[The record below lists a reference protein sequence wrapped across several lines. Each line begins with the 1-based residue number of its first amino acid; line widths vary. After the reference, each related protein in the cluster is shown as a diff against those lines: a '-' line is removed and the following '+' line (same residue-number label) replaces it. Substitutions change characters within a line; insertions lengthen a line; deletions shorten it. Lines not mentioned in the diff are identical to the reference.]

1 MDDSKLR
8 ESKSRATKVVI
19 GSVVMIA
26 AVFGSLNCL
35 SNYVASICMELG
47 ASVVEVSIMF
57 SIAMIMSTLGG
68 LVAAVV
74 IDRVKPR
81 LLTFIGAACFILFFL
96 FLYFGN
102 NLAMIYVGTAFLG
115 LATVFAGFTICQSL
129 ITWWNI
135 KNVGKKISACSVGM
149 NVFVMILSPTLGI
162 LLVNIGFKD
171 TVAVQGVVLS
181 ILMLI
186 AVIFFISNKPE
197 SYGLK
202 PYGYEEGTAAE
213 AAPAEDYVPDGL
225 TVKQALKTWQ
235 FWVVALCALLVMIP
249 SNGFVSN
256 GAMIFQ
262 SLGFDTV
269 GAATMIAVFSACG
282 LVWVFMYG
290 AINDKLGAKKTNA
303 IFVAIAV
310 VALLLVI
317 LIGGQVGAIILAATF
332 GTVTAMAGML
342 VAMTCG
348 SLFGHRAIGTLISL
362 ALAISGI
369 GSMLSAPI
377 GAMINEAT
385 GGYMGFLVMFIVVLL
400 VIIALLFLTTSKS
413 SVEKLHKIAE
423 SNKQ

>member
-1 MDDSKLR
+1 MDAEKQK
-8 ESKSRATKVVI
+8 ESKARATKVVI

-26 AVFGSLNCL
+26 VVFASLNCL
-35 SNYVASICMELG
+35 SNYVGSICQELG
-47 ASVVEVSIMF
+47 ASVVEVSLMF

-68 LVAAVV
+68 LVAAVL
-74 IDRVKPR
+74 IDKVKPR
-81 LLTFIGAACFILFFL
+81 LLTFFGAACFILFFL

-102 NLAMIYVGTAFLG
+102 SLAMIYIGTAFLG

-149 NVFVMILSPTLGI
+149 NVFVMVLSPVLGI
-162 LLVNIGFKD
+162 LLVNVGFKD
-171 TVAVQGVVLS
+171 TVAIQGVVLS
-181 ILMLI
+181 ILILI

-202 PYGYEEGTAAE
+202 PYGYEESELDSSAGQE
-213 AAPAEDYVPDGL
+213 YVPDGL

-235 FWVVALCALLVMIP
+235 FWVVALCALLIMIP

-256 GAMIFQ
+256 AAMIFQ

-290 AINDKLGAKKTNA
+290 AITDKLGAKKTNA

-310 VALLLVI
+310 IALVI
-317 LIGGQVGAIILAATF
+317 VILVGGQVGAIILAATF
-332 GTVTAMAGML
+332 GVVTAMAGML

-377 GAMINEAT
+377 GAIINEMT
-385 GGYMGFLVMFIVVLL
+385 GGYMGFLVMFIVILL
-400 VIIALLFLTTSKS
+400 VILGLLFLATSNS
-413 SVEKLHKIAE
+413 SVKKLKEIGA
-423 SNKQ
+423 SNK